1 MATATATAALS
12 VTFEEA
18 DFLMHCIENW
28 VDKDEP
34 NFLGYDGE
42 VMLTYEQIENLW
54 RRIQEQ
60 KFN

>member
-1 MATATATAALS
+1 MTVTTAALS

-18 DFLMHCIENW
+18 DFLIHCIENW
-28 VDKDEP
+28 AGKDEP

-54 RRIQEQ
+54 RRIQDQ

>member
-1 MATATATAALS
+1 MTATTASPS

-18 DFLMHCIENW
+18 DFLIHCIENW
-28 VDKDEP
+28 VGEDEP

-54 RRIQEQ
+54 RRIQDQ